1 MASKHFKKNLSR
13 LAPKETW
20 NCRLLYCAI
29 SLIMLALTTCP
40 AFAQV
45 CNTVY
50 GSITVNPNLVLLAE
64 PGPMNGDIL
73 TNGNLQINLGIGYLN
88 TQGTENSGFG
98 PGVSIFSDGT
108 PSEKE
113 PYRQSTN
120 DPNVFNYVYPDGSKE
135 VYTGILLSSLTDVLG
150 KTTTITYRPG
160 TTIPTSITGPDGA
173 STTFEVTDVGVD
185 YPRIT
190 KVSYASGDYV
200 TCNYSG
206 GYLSGIVGKD
216 GSALFTLE
224 RDSSAWG
231 PVVSVITPDGRTN
244 IFYEKKDRNSA
255 AAVVKIIYPD
265 KSGMTY
271 SRSRIVRGT
280 GRTQTTLD
288 TVTATPNENCGFR
301 VGMRTAYVYDGVW
314 NRLMSVWRDST
325 QGYKNV
331 LSWSYDTFGRVTV
344 EDDQDSLTLTR
355 YSYEGTGHLPKTVTK
370 TVPTANTTDIPS
382 GLVQVK
388 SDYTYSADWKVLS
401 IKNTYTPVTK
411 GSSASRPTTP
421 IGTTEERYLYDSS
434 GRLTKVT
441 SLGNDQETSSTS
453 YTYTGNSRL
462 PSSSSATETS
472 QINVSSRG
480 VVTKVIQPSGLPTE
494 FKTTAT
500 SSIRKS
506 MGFTESIAIN
516 RGASG
521 DKTYTVT
528 DSNSTTVASR
538 NSSSRT
544 VRGGMTL
551 RSSTSS
557 SDRSTTTTNTCSS
570 NVDGCTETITCT
582 PDPSNPDSCTLTTTQ
597 NCQLAC
603 NPRAPCT
610 VCGAPTGCGQEV
622 CTTGSC
628 PNSGESC
635 QNGRCVCIPNCT
647 GRTCG
652 SNSCGG
658 QCGQCA
664 QEQTCNNSGQC
675 VARPPPSPTPRPRPR
690 PPQPPS
696 PPQQRCNCNG
706 RSCGPNTCG
715 TGTCGTCGSGQTCT
729 AGGQCVTTEC
739 RYEGQSCG
747 GASGSC
753 CGNGVCSG
761 GVCNPPPN
769 PGWCT
774 PGDPRFGGGNF
785 CNGSDGYAPVVTGT
799 TCTCVKR

>member
-160 TTIPTSITGPDGA
+160 TTIPTSITGPDGTA
-173 STTFEVTDVGVD
+173 STTFEVTDVDVG
-185 YPRIT
+185 YQRREPRIT

-301 VGMRTAYVYDGVW
+301 DGIRTKYVYDGVW

-331 LSWSYDTFGRVTV
+331 LSWSYDTFGRITV
-344 EDDQDSLTLTR
+344 EDDRDSSTFTA
-355 YSYEGTGHLPKTVTK
+355 YSYEGTKHLPKTVTK

-401 IKNTYTPVTK
+401 IKNTYTPVTMV
-411 GSSASRPTTP
+411 SSASRPTTP
-421 IGTTEERYLYDSS
+421 IGTTEERYSYDSS
-434 GRLTKVT
+434 GRLTNVT

-538 NSSSRT
+538 NSSSLT
-544 VRGGMTL
+544 VRGRMTL

-557 SDRSTTTTNTCSS
+557 SNGSTTTTNTCIS
-570 NVDGCTETITCT
+570 NEDGCTTRTTCI
-582 PDPSNPDSCTLTTTQ
+582 PDPSNPGSCTWTTTQ
-597 NCQLAC
+597 NCENTCIPQAC
-603 NPRAPCT
+603 T
-610 VCGAPTGCGQEV
+610 TCGASNGCRGLCQTGNCPTGQA
-622 CTTGSC
+622 
-628 PNSGESC
+628 C
-635 QNGRCVCIPNCT
+635 QNGTCRCQPNCS

-652 SNSCGG
+652 SDRCGG
-658 QCGQCA
+658 QCGQCT

-696 PPQQRCNCNG
+696 PPQQQCTCSER
-706 RSCGPNTCG
+706 RCGPNTCG
-715 TGTCGTCGSGQTCT
+715 TGSCGTCGSGQTCT
-729 AGGQCVTTEC
+729 GGQCVN
-739 RYEGQSCG
+739 GQTNPGTCVLGGVNSCG
-747 GASGSC
+747 PGYTPKNTGL
-753 CGNGVCSG
+753 VC
-761 GVCNPPPN
+761 VCAPRPP
-769 PGWCT
+769 
-774 PGDPRFGGGNF
+774 D
-785 CNGSDGYAPVVTGT
+785 AL
-799 TCTCVKR
+799 

>member
-173 STTFEVTDVGVD
+173 STTFEVTDVGVG
-185 YPRIT
+185 YQRREPRIT

-200 TCNYSG
+200 TCSYYN
-206 GYLSGIVGKD
+206 GYLTSIVGKD
-216 GSALFTLE
+216 GSALFTLQ

-231 PVVSVITPDGRTN
+231 PVTSVITPGGRTN

-280 GRTQTTLD
+280 GRTQTTEN
-288 TVTATPNENCGFR
+288 TVIATPTENCGFR
-301 VGMRTAYVYDGVW
+301 DGIRTKYVYDGVW

-331 LSWSYDTFGRVTV
+331 LSWSYDTFGRIKV
-344 EDDQDSLTLTR
+344 EDDRDSSTFTA
-355 YSYEGTGHLPKTVTK
+355 YSYEGTNHLPKTVTK
-370 TVPTANTTDIPS
+370 TVPTTNTTEIPS

-388 SDYTYSADWKVLS
+388 SDYTYSTDWKVLS
-401 IKNTYTPVTK
+401 LKNTYTPVTE

-421 IGTTEERYLYDSS
+421 IGTTEERYSYDAS
-434 GRLTKVT
+434 GRLTKAT
-441 SLGNDQETSSTS
+441 SLGNDKETSSTS
-453 YTYTGNSRL
+453 YTYTGDSRL

-472 QINVSSRG
+472 QIDVSSRG

-506 MGFTESIAIN
+506 MGFAESIAIN
-516 RGASG
+516 RSASG
-521 DKTYTVT
+521 VKTYTVT
-528 DSNSTTVASR
+528 DSTSTTVTGP
-538 NSSSRT
+538 NSSSTT
-544 VRGGMTL
+544 VRGGMTFGW
-551 RSSTSS
+551 RTSS
-557 SDRSTTTTNTCSS
+557 SDTSTTTTNTCSS
-570 NVDGCTETITCT
+570 NVDGCTTTTTCA
-582 PDPSNPDSCTLTTTQ
+582 PDPSNPENCTWTTTQ
-597 NCQLAC
+597 NCKNTCIPQAC
-603 NPRAPCT
+603 T
-610 VCGAPTGCGQEV
+610 TCGASDACGGRCQTGNCPTGQA
-622 CTTGSC
+622 
-628 PNSGESC
+628 C
-635 QNGRCVCIPNCT
+635 QNGTCRCQRNCS

-652 SNSCGG
+652 SDGCSGR
-658 QCGQCA
+658 CGQCT

-675 VARPPPSPTPRPRPR
+675 VARPPPSPTPRPRP
-690 PPQPPS
+690 PQPPS
-696 PPQQRCNCNG
+696 PPQQQCTCSER
-706 RSCGPNTCG
+706 RCGPNTCG
-715 TGTCGTCGSGQTCT
+715 TGTCGACGAGQTCT
-729 AGGQCVTTEC
+729 GGQCVTTAC

-785 CNGSDGYAPVVTGT
+785 CNGSAGYVPVVTGA